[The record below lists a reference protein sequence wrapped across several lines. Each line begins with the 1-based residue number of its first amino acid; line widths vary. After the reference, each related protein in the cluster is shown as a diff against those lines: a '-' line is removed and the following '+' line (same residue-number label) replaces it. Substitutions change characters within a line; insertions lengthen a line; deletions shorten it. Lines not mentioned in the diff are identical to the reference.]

1 MSDNLKIW
9 QTFADIDP
17 QFTKPITGKAYK
29 GTSPNP
35 QYVIM
40 CLTNLFG
47 PVGQGFGWEVLS
59 DGFERL
65 GDEVLHW
72 CRIRFWHTSRENWF
86 EAYGQTKA
94 VLKTSNGPRVDED
107 APKKSLTDAIVKAA
121 SQLGIAANIFLGRW
135 DDQKYVA
142 TVNEGFRDKEEPH
155 TTDQIPD
162 AGRREVAQQKDRVS
176 YAEMKRGLAAI
187 EQDLLDCKTTTAV
200 KKCAEGWK
208 HIFERDGWT
217 RDYVDVARD
226 KFAARI
232 QEIKSTE
239 AEDVFPGDTKL
250 TGEGGQHQNTIYNP
264 IMAG

>member
-9 QTFADIDP
+9 QAFADIDP

-35 QYVIM
+35 HYVIM

-72 CRIRFWHTSRENWF
+72 CRIRFWHTNRENWF

-94 VLKTSNGPRVDED
+94 VLKTKNGPLVDED

-135 DDQKYVA
+135 DDAKYVA
-142 TVNEGFRDKEEPH
+142 EVNAEYREQEQPTRSSAALKRANSWERIMEQF
-155 TTDQIPD
+155 QQD
-162 AGRREVAQQKDRVS
+162 A
-176 YAEMKRGLAAI
+176 
-187 EQDLLDCKTTTAV
+187 LDCKTLVALESL
-200 KKCAEGWK
+200 KAAYRKMAKDEGWTAAWLSALK
-208 HIFERDGWT
+208 NEFDKLEDQI
-217 RDYVDVARD
+217 AREME
-226 KFAARI
+226 KEAA
-232 QEIKSTE
+232 
-239 AEDVFPGDTKL
+239 
-250 TGEGGQHQNTIYNP
+250 
-264 IMAG
+264 

>member
-1 MSDNLKIW
+1 MTDNLKIW
-9 QTFADIDP
+9 QAFADIDP

-35 QYVIM
+35 HYVIM

-47 PVGQGFGWEVLS
+47 PAGQGFGWEVLCE
-59 DGFERL
+59 GFERL

-72 CRIRFWHTSRENWF
+72 CRIRFWHTNRENWF

-94 VLKTSNGPRVDED
+94 VLKTKNGSLVDED

-142 TVNEGFRDKEEPH
+142 TVNEGFRDKGEPH
-155 TTDQIPD
+155 TTDQ
-162 AGRREVAQQKDRVS
+162 REVAQQKDRVS

-232 QEIKSTE
+232 QELKKAE
-239 AEDVFPGDTKL
+239 AEEVFPGDTPVNGL
-250 TGEGGQHQNTIYNP
+250 DPHQHP